1 MGSTQK
7 DFVHVQKISPLQME
21 ERRKNGLCYN
31 YDSKWSPGH
40 WCVVPKLFIIE
51 IVEILDNEIP
61 VDSLLA
67 MECPKADLMELCYN
81 EANPK
86 ISLHAITGSNH
97 PKTTR
102 IIGRIGNQK
111 IVILIDSGSTHKF
124 LDSAI
129 VKKVQLLVNN
139 DSIIRV

>member
-1 MGSTQK
+1 
-7 DFVHVQKISPLQME
+7 
-21 ERRKNGLCYN
+21 
-31 YDSKWSPGH
+31 
-40 WCVVPKLFIIE
+40 LFIIE

-81 EANPK
+81 QANPK
-86 ISLHAITGSNH
+86 ISLHGSNH